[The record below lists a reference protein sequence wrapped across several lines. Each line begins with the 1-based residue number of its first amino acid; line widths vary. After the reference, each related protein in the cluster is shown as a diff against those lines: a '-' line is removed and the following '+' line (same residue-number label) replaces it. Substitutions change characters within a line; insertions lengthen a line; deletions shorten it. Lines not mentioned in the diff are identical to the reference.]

1 MEQQEMQ
8 EERRARNFVW
18 AAAGHYGLEPLFL
31 AYAPDG
37 TADMYLNMIIGLSY
51 KWYDAEKLETF
62 FHMLGG
68 RQEELYQGMLWIGL
82 EQALYE
88 KEKIHRPV
96 LAELRQEYAQE
107 NLARYRVLKEYEL
120 IDQLRNGHCAEILGK
135 SSGLSGRTEE
145 LLRELTFTGEM
156 GIEQI
161 LAKMKE
167 ILWKYFSYEPKMI
180 KKERGTYFLQKLL
193 PAFHSIGKMHA
204 TYVKTKRY
212 DDPSW
217 EESGNGGT
225 MEKARHYLLQFSRQ
239 GDEEK
244 DRAYIEGCFGA
255 NSYTPREQKLLEDE
269 VCTENH
275 KNSHLYITRGYPM
288 EEPVTQTGSN
298 TTVRHQEENKRESRE
313 IREFRENSRRQ
324 AEKNRQHYE
333 KNRTV
338 YENNIRRMTEKL
350 RLELDARMDDVP
362 VQARQGN
369 IRASQVWRA
378 LYLEDPRVFEKRE
391 EVSDA
396 GFSVD
401 ILIDASSSRKNS
413 QEQIAAQAYI
423 LAKSLDLCGIPLQ
436 VYSYCSIR
444 GYTVLRLF
452 QSYGENRKAE
462 EVFSYVAAGNN
473 RDGLALRGAGHLMA
487 QSEQEKKLLLVLTD
501 GSPQDDQIAAE
512 GAFYKNREY
521 TDQIAV
527 EDTTEQVRQ
536 LKRRNIQVVGIFM
549 GTERGLQTAHRI
561 FGRDFVRIQNIQQFA
576 EVVGKILQ
584 EKIRE
589 M

>member
-1 MEQQEMQ
+1 MQ

-62 FHMLGG
+62 FYMLGG

-338 YENNIRRMTEKL
+338 YENSIRRMTEKL

-391 EVSDA
+391 EVSEA

>member
-1 MEQQEMQ
+1 MQ

-37 TADMYLNMIIGLSY
+37 TADMYLNMVIGLSY

-217 EESGNGGT
+217 EESGNGGM

-338 YENNIRRMTEKL
+338 YENSIRRMTEKL

>member
-1 MEQQEMQ
+1 MQ

-338 YENNIRRMTEKL
+338 YENSIHRMTEKL